1 MKYII
6 SVLALS
12 ASSFCF
18 AADDSNFSL
27 GLGNDHGGI
36 GAKYSI
42 NTNDSKYYAS
52 LGIRVHSSEDGTGI
66 GYGVGWD
73 RKIGGDNHSLGI
85 FGGAVSA
92 HIANGEV
99 AIYHGLSGTYNYYF
113 SGFNN
118 SSFVLGGSIYSGVT
132 SKNENIF
139 EESSSGVSIKVAY
152 QW

>member
-6 SVLALS
+6 SVLAMS
-12 ASSFCF
+12 VSSFSF

-27 GLGNDHGGI
+27 GLGIDHGGI

-42 NTNDSKYYAS
+42 NNNDSKYYAS
-52 LGIRVHSSEDGTGI
+52 LGIRVHSSNAGSGF

-85 FGGAVSA
+85 FAGAVSA
-92 HIANGEV
+92 QISQGEV
-99 AIYHGLSGTYNYYF
+99 AIYHGLSGSYNYYF

-118 SSFVLGGSIYSGVT
+118 HSFVLGGSIYSGVT
-132 SKNENIF
+132 SKDENIF
-139 EESSSGVSIKVAY
+139 EESSSGVSLKIAY

>member
-6 SVLALS
+6 SVLAMS

-18 AADDSNFSL
+18 ASDDSNFSL
-27 GLGNDHGGI
+27 GLGTDHGGI

-42 NTNDSKYYAS
+42 NNNDSKYYAS
-52 LGIRVHSSEDGTGI
+52 LGIRVHSDSGTGL

-73 RKIGGDNHSLGI
+73 RKIWGANHSLGI
-85 FGGAVSA
+85 FAGAVSA
-92 HIANGEV
+92 QISHGEV
-99 AIYHGLSGTYNYYF
+99 ALYHGLSGTYNYYF

-118 SSFVLGGSIYSGVT
+118 STFVMGGSIYSGVT
-132 SKNENIF
+132 SKNEYIF
-139 EESSSGVSIKVAY
+139 EESSSGVALKLAY

>member
-6 SVLALS
+6 PVLVISV
-12 ASSFCF
+12 SSFCC

-27 GLGNDHGGI
+27 GLGTDHGGL
-36 GAKYSI
+36 GAKYSF
-42 NTNDSKYYAS
+42 NNNESKYYAS
-52 LGIRVHSSEDGTGI
+52 LGVHVHGDDGTGL

-73 RKIGGDNHSLGI
+73 RKIGNDNHSLGI
-85 FGGAVSA
+85 FGGSVSA
-92 HIANGEV
+92 QIAHGEV

-118 SSFVLGGSIYSGVT
+118 SSFVLGASIYGGVT
-132 SKNENIF
+132 SSNKYLF
-139 EESSSGVSIKVAY
+139 EENKSGVALKVAY

>member
-6 SVLALS
+6 SVLAMF

-27 GLGNDHGGI
+27 GLGTDHGGI

-42 NTNDSKYYAS
+42 NNDDSKYYGS
-52 LGIRVHSSEDGTGI
+52 IGVRVHSSETGTGI

-73 RKIGGDNHSLGI
+73 HKIGGNNHSLGI
-85 FGGAVSA
+85 FAGVVSA
-92 HIANGEV
+92 QINYGKV
-99 AIYHGLSGTYNYYF
+99 VIYHGLSGTYNYYF

-118 SSFVLGGSIYSGVT
+118 SSFVIGGSISSGVT
-132 SKNENIF
+132 SEDENLFEKN
-139 EESSSGVSIKVAY
+139 SSGVSLKLAY

>member
-1 MKYII
+1 MKYIL
-6 SVLALS
+6 SVLAMS

-27 GLGNDHGGI
+27 GLGTDHGGL

-42 NTNDSKYYAS
+42 NIDDSKYYAS
-52 LGIRVHSSEDGTGI
+52 LGVRVHSSEGGTGF

-73 RKIGGDNHSLGI
+73 HKIGGNNHSLGI
-85 FGGAVSA
+85 FAGAVSA
-92 HIANGEV
+92 QISHGEV
-99 AIYHGLSGTYNYYF
+99 ALYHGLSGTYNYYF

-118 SSFVLGGSIYSGVT
+118 STFVMGGSIYSGVT
-132 SKNENIF
+132 SKNEYIF
-139 EESSSGVSIKVAY
+139 EESSSGVALKLAY